1 MAPARILRPL
11 RCSFSF
17 ATMLMLGSAAAC
29 GRTEVL
35 DPLSGEESDSQSSVD
50 SARELILSDARVVYV
65 ELMAPTS
72 EAARDG
78 LMGAPD
84 GIELELLVDRLVPEG
99 DAVLILDATG
109 DLPVLRIEAGKEL
122 RAFIW
127 I

>member
-1 MAPARILRPL
+1 
-11 RCSFSF
+11 
-17 ATMLMLGSAAAC
+17 MLGASAGC
-29 GRTEVL
+29 GRSELL
-35 DPLSGEESDSQSSVD
+35 DLHVDDSGDAMEVD
-50 SARELILSDARVVYV
+50 SARELILADARVVYV

-99 DAVLILDATG
+99 GANLVLDATG
-109 DLPVLRIEAGKEL
+109 ELPVLRVEAGSAL